1 MVKKPAFKLE
11 ASGKDI
17 TNIIRQNLI
26 SLSFTDK
33 EGNESDEI
41 SFTLFGIYAKPVFG
55 DKLKLWLGYHADT
68 ASEQSSLSGGYTKA
82 SGAAMRTSSNDLYLC
97 GTFSVQTTSA
107 DYKAN
112 TTEVRATAVN
122 FASPAKEK
130 RRVSWENTTLFGIA
144 KKIASTNALSLKTS
158 GNDQNIASVI
168 QDNVSDIE
176 FLYDLCVKF
185 GFLMAVKNDNII
197 ITAKDAKGDASQT
210 SNTSKNENLPTFTL
224 NLTDLYSLEITE
236 ANRNSYTAVIVE
248 WQDIEA
254 GEVKSIK
261 AGSGEQVYKM
271 QIAQPKSDNEAFKQ
285 AEAKLNELQR
295 GGINGRCSC
304 EGKNII
310 AGGKLKFGGV
320 PGLEANEFSV
330 KEVSHKL
337 STSGYEIDIEFEG

>member
-1 MVKKPAFKLE
+1 MVKHPNFKLE
-11 ASGKDI
+11 ANGKDI
-17 TNIIRQNLI
+17 TDVIRANLI
-26 SLSFTDK
+26 SLNFDDK
-33 EGNESDEI
+33 EGSKSDEI
-41 SFTLFGIYAKPVFG
+41 SFSVSGIYAKPVFG
-55 DKLKLWLGYHADT
+55 DNLKLWLGYGD
-68 ASEQSSLSGGYTKA
+68 
-82 SGAAMRTSSNDLYLC
+82 DLYLC
-97 GTFSVQTTSA
+97 GSFSVQTTSA

-122 FASPAKEK
+122 FASPQKIKK
-130 RRVSWENTTLFGIA
+130 RRSWEKTTVFEIA
-144 KKIASTNALSLKTS
+144 KKIAAENKLAVKTS
-158 GNDQNIASVI
+158 GQDQNIASVL
-168 QDNVSDIE
+168 QNNVGDLD
-176 FLYDLCVKF
+176 FLYGLCF
-185 GFLMAVKNDNII
+185 DYGFIMAVKNATII
-197 ITAKDAKGDASQT
+197 IASKDAKGDETQT
-210 SNTSKNENLPTFTL
+210 SNTPKNESLPTFAL

-254 GEVKSIK
+254 GKVKSIK
-261 AGSGEQVYKM
+261 VGSGEQVYKM

-310 AGGKLKFGGV
+310 AGGKIKFGGV
-320 PGLEANEFSV
+320 PGLEANEFSI

>member
-1 MVKKPAFKLE
+1 MVRKPAFKLE

-41 SFTLFGIYAKPVFG
+41 SFSLFGIYAKPVFG
-55 DKLKLWLGYHADT
+55 DKLKLWLGY
-68 ASEQSSLSGGYTKA
+68 E
-82 SGAAMRTSSNDLYLC
+82 NELYLC
-97 GTFSVQTTSA
+97 GTFSVQTASR
-107 DYKAN
+107 DYKN
-112 TTEVRATAVN
+112 QTTEVRATAVN

-144 KKIASTNALSLKTS
+144 KKIASANALSLKTS

-185 GFLMAVKNDNII
+185 GFLMAVKNGTII

-254 GEVKSIK
+254 GKVKSIK
-261 AGSGEQVYKM
+261 VGSADQVYKM

-295 GGINGRCSC
+295 GGINGRCSS

-320 PGLEANEFSV
+320 PGLEANEFSI

>member
-1 MVKKPAFKLE
+1 MVRKPAFKLE

-17 TNIIRQNLI
+17 TNTIRKNLI

-55 DKLKLWLGYHADT
+55 DKLKLWLGY
-68 ASEQSSLSGGYTKA
+68 E
-82 SGAAMRTSSNDLYLC
+82 NELYLC
-97 GTFSVQTTSA
+97 GSFSVQTTSA
-107 DYKAN
+107 DYN
-112 TTEVRATAVN
+112 
-122 FASPAKEK
+122 
-130 RRVSWENTTLFGIA
+130 
-144 KKIASTNALSLKTS
+144 KKIAGINALSLKTS
-158 GNDQNIASVI
+158 GSDQNIASVI

-185 GFLMAVKNDNII
+185 GFLMAVKNNTII

-224 NLTDLYSLEITE
+224 NLTNLYSLEITE
-236 ANRNSYTAVIVE
+236 ANRNSYTAVIAE

-254 GEVKSIK
+254 GKVKSIK
-261 AGSGEQVYKM
+261 VGSGEQVYKM

-320 PGLEANEFSV
+320 PGLEANEFSI

-337 STSGYEIDIEFEG
+337 STNGYEIDIEFEG

>member
-1 MVKKPAFKLE
+1 MVRKPAFKLE

-17 TNIIRQNLI
+17 TNTIRQNLI

-82 SGAAMRTSSNDLYLC
+82 NGAAMRTSSNDLYLC

-158 GNDQNIASVI
+158 GSDQNIASVI

-254 GEVKSIK
+254 GKVKSIK
-261 AGSGEQVYKM
+261 VGSGEQVYKM

-320 PGLEANEFSV
+320 TGLEANEFSI

>member
-1 MVKKPAFKLE
+1 MVRKPAFKLE

-17 TNIIRQNLI
+17 TNTIRQNLI

-55 DKLKLWLGYHADT
+55 DKLKLWLGY
-68 ASEQSSLSGGYTKA
+68 E
-82 SGAAMRTSSNDLYLC
+82 NELYLC
-97 GTFSVQTTSA
+97 GSFSVQTTSR

-144 KKIASTNALSLKTS
+144 KKIASANALSLKTS
-158 GNDQNIASVI
+158 GSDQNIVSVI

-185 GFLMAVKNDNII
+185 GFLMAVKNGTII

-254 GEVKSIK
+254 GKVKSIK
-261 AGSGEQVYKM
+261 VGSADQVYKM

-310 AGGKLKFGGV
+310 AGGKIKFGGV
-320 PGLEANEFSV
+320 PGLEANEFSI

-337 STSGYEIDIEFEG
+337 STSGYEIDVEFEG

>member
-1 MVKKPAFKLE
+1 MVRKPAFKLE

-55 DKLKLWLGYHADT
+55 DKLKLWLGY
-68 ASEQSSLSGGYTKA
+68 ENG
-82 SGAAMRTSSNDLYLC
+82 LYLC
-97 GTFSVQTTSA
+97 GSFSVQTTSR

-122 FASPAKEK
+122 FASPQKIK
-130 RRVSWENTTLFGIA
+130 KQRSWEKTTVFEIA
-144 KKIASTNALSLKTS
+144 KKIATENKLAVKTS
-158 GNDQNIASVI
+158 GQDQNIASVL
-168 QDNVSDIE
+168 QNNVGDLD
-176 FLYDLCVKF
+176 FLYGLCF
-185 GFLMAVKNDNII
+185 DYGFIMAVKNATII
-197 ITAKDAKGDASQT
+197 IASKDAKGDETQT
-210 SNTSKNENLPTFTL
+210 SNTPKNESLPTFTL

-254 GEVKSIK
+254 GKVKSIK
-261 AGSGEQVYKM
+261 VGSADQVYKM

-320 PGLEANEFSV
+320 PGLEANEFSI

-337 STSGYEIDIEFEG
+337 STSGYEIDVEFEG

>member
-1 MVKKPAFKLE
+1 MVRKPAFKLE

-17 TNIIRQNLI
+17 TNTIRQNLI

-55 DKLKLWLGYHADT
+55 DSLKLWLGYGD
-68 ASEQSSLSGGYTKA
+68 
-82 SGAAMRTSSNDLYLC
+82 DLYLC
-97 GTFSVQTTSA
+97 GTFSVQTASR
-107 DYKAN
+107 DYKN
-112 TTEVRATAVN
+112 QTTEVRATAVN
-122 FASPAKEK
+122 FASPQNIKK
-130 RRVSWENTTLFGIA
+130 RRSWEKTTVFEIA
-144 KKIASTNALSLKTS
+144 KKIAAENKLAVKTS
-158 GNDQNIASVI
+158 GQDQNIASVL
-168 QDNVSDIE
+168 QNNVGDLD
-176 FLYDLCVKF
+176 FLYGLCF
-185 GFLMAVKNDNII
+185 DYGFIMAVKNATII
-197 ITAKDAKGDASQT
+197 IASKDAKGDETQT
-210 SNTSKNENLPTFTL
+210 SNTPKNESIPTFTL

-254 GEVKSIK
+254 GKVKSIK
-261 AGSGEQVYKM
+261 VGSGEQVYKM

-320 PGLEANEFSV
+320 PGLEANEFSI

-337 STSGYEIDIEFEG
+337 STNGYEIDIEFEG

>member
-1 MVKKPAFKLE
+1 MVRKPAFKLE

-55 DKLKLWLGYHADT
+55 DKLKLWLGY
-68 ASEQSSLSGGYTKA
+68 ENG
-82 SGAAMRTSSNDLYLC
+82 LYLC
-97 GTFSVQTTSA
+97 GSFSVQTTSR
-107 DYKAN
+107 DYKN
-112 TTEVRATAVN
+112 QTTEVRATAVN

-144 KKIASTNALSLKTS
+144 KKIASANALSLKTS
-158 GNDQNIASVI
+158 GSDQNIASVI

-254 GEVKSIK
+254 GKVKSIK
-261 AGSGEQVYKM
+261 VGSREQVYKM

-310 AGGKLKFGGV
+310 AGGKLKFKGIA
-320 PGLEANEFSV
+320 GLENNEFSIKSV
-330 KEVSHKL
+330 EHRLTSKDYTCEV
-337 STSGYEIDIEFEG
+337 EFEG